1 MASYDAE
8 ESSVENSQPYE
19 IYRFLLGS
27 EEFLYTSAEDDVD
40 VDGNTYTATQ
50 IRRGAILQGK
60 SERTKTLDVEIIAAN
75 PLAQRYIGPPP
86 GFRAALTIS
95 RVQRDDVSA
104 SPALIYSGTVKAVV
118 FPKDGQFA
126 KMQVQTVEAS
136 TSRAIPRYT
145 YMGMC
150 NHLLYDT
157 PCGVLQSSFTHSGTV
172 TLVNGNEI
180 TVSGLNASGLDV
192 VGGFTDNSTNTE
204 KRQVLAQSG
213 DVITVLLPFETDPTG
228 TVISVFAGCNRVLK
242 EDCALVFSNEINFGG
257 FAFVPNRN
265 PFTAG
270 L

>member
-75 PLAQRYIGPPP
+75 PLAQRYIG
-86 GFRAALTIS
+86 
-95 RVQRDDVSA
+95 
-104 SPALIYSGTVKAVV
+104 PALIYSGTVKAVV